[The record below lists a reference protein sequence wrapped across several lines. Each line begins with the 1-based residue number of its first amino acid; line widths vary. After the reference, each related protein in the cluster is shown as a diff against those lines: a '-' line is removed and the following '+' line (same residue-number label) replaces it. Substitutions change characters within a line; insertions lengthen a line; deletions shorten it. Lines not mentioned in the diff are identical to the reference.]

1 MQSLQ
6 VLTLFLLCSALIG
19 CGGGSSS
26 SSEPVEPPP
35 YYPPQTVS
43 YTFDEDLQGFSV
55 FSADYDTDHPYNDQI
70 FIGLAATPE
79 PFEYR
84 NSLKFKWNNYSDDMK
99 GVIFKQFDGLEA
111 NKKYTVTF
119 ELDLVTYISYECGG
133 IGGSPSEGVNAKG
146 AILNYKP
153 ERIIVDG
160 DYRANVQDSQKGN
173 NEGDE
178 TVWIGD
184 IGLPTTT
191 CVSDPAD
198 RIWEQKTIKNEQE
211 FIFTNDNQGEAW
223 LYISL
228 DSGFE
233 GVTEVYYTDLRVTYQ
248 KLN

>member
-6 VLTLFLLCSALIG
+6 VLTLFLLCNALIG
-19 CGGGSSS
+19 CGGGS

-55 FSADYDTDHPYNDQI
+55 FSADHYLDHPDNELI
-70 FIGLAATPE
+70 FIELTIAPE

-84 NSLKFKWNNYSDDMK
+84 SGLKFKWKNYSDDIK
-99 GVIFKQFDGLEA
+99 GVIFKEFDGLEA
-111 NKKYTVTF
+111 NEKYTVTF

-133 IGGSPSEGVNAKG
+133 IGGSPSESVNVKA
-146 AILNYKP
+146 ALLNYQP
-153 ERIIVDG
+153 ERTIVDLY
-160 DYRANVQDSQKGN
+160 YRANVRDSQQGN

-184 IGLPTTT
+184 IGLPTV

-211 FIFTNDNQGEAW
+211 FIFTNDNQGGAW